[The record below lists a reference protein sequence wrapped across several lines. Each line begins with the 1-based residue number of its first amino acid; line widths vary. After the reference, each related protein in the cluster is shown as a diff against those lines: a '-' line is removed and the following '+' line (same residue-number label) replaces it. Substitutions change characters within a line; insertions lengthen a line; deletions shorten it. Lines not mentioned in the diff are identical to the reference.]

1 MTLVRVYSKP
11 NCVQCTQTKRGLE
24 RAGIEYVLEDI
35 LEPGNLAACK
45 ALGYLSAPVV
55 MAGTEHWGGFR
66 PDLINALAART
77 KENE

>member
-1 MTLVRVYSKP
+1 MTVRVYSKP

-45 ALGYLSAPVV
+45 ELGYLTAPVV
-55 MAGTEHWGGFR
+55 MAGNEHWAGFN
-66 PDLINALAART
+66 PDRIKALAARIEQE
-77 KENE
+77 KI